1 MGQRKWKEYCSS
13 SAAWMTQEGK
23 IAWNGDNCLMFM
35 TIMLW
40 IPSDLSTNSTSAA
53 FCHALTLLLFLIFIL
68 FIQRTQEKKS
78 MTKIYPTKD
87 KFQSSHGLRME
98 RVLVVGKHHTALNT
112 FKPLKDNR
120 SWCQR

>member
-68 FIQRTQEKKS
+68 FIQRSQEKINDKNISNKGQISKQSWTQDGKS
-78 MTKIYPTKD
+78 L
-87 KFQSSHGLRME
+87 G
-98 RVLVVGKHHTALNT
+98 G
-112 FKPLKDNR
+112 
-120 SWCQR
+120 W